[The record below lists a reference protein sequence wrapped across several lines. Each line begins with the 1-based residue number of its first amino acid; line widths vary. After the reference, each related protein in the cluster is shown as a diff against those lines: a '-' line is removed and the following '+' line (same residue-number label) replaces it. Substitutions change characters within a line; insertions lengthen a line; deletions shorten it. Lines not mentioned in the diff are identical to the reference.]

1 MARPE
6 PRRTSRGFYLEDLV
20 LRGAAGRGDLDGLAL
35 LVADDGLA
43 DRRLVRELILRRV
56 RFGRAD
62 DLVLDRLLSGDVAQP
77 DLRADRDDVLRHVLF
92 ADDLGVAELLL
103 ELRDPMLEQRLLV
116 LGVVVLGVFGDV
128 AELTRDPD
136 TVGDLAALV
145 VRQVLDLLLE
155 LLVPLWSEDDVL
167 HNLPFL
173 KKMRRLTR
181 RRGRE

>member
-62 DLVLDRLLSGDVAQP
+62 DLVFDRLLSGAVA
-77 DLRADRDDVLRHVLF
+77 
-92 ADDLGVAELLL
+92 GENSSY
-103 ELRDPMLEQRLLV
+103 
-116 LGVVVLGVFGDV
+116 
-128 AELTRDPD
+128 T
-136 TVGDLAALV
+136 
-145 VRQVLDLLLE
+145 VRQSQPNRHLRFSLYAGK
-155 LLVPLWSEDDVL
+155 SS
-167 HNLPFL
+167 
-173 KKMRRLTR
+173 
-181 RRGRE
+181 